1 MRAGGLLLALALATA
16 AVAAPAD
23 SDRVRAALAQLGTDA
38 PRGWAYTVTLQR
50 ADGTSRER
58 FDPARPPGAQWTLLE
73 RDGRPATAEERERH
87 LRYRATSA
95 PGLAAP
101 TFQRG
106 DLDLSSLE
114 RLAAGPT
121 EETWRA
127 RFRADAGS
135 PVLAHCVV
143 DLVVPAEGPPRI
155 ARTVLRSAT
164 AFSPALGVRLES
176 LEFAVDYLA
185 PGDGR
190 PALPAATRSR
200 VRGRVFFVLR
210 IDEDVTATYAE
221 YAPAVGR

>member
-1 MRAGGLLLALALATA
+1 VKPLGLVLLLGLAAAAT
-16 AVAAPAD
+16 AAPAD
-23 SDRVRAALAQLGTDA
+23 PARLHAALAQLGTDA
-38 PRGWAYTVTLQR
+38 PRGWAYTVTIQR

-95 PGLAAP
+95 PGLAVP

-114 RLAAGPT
+114 RLAPGPA

-127 RFRADAGS
+127 RFRPDAGS

-143 DLVVPAEGPPRI
+143 DLVVPTDGPPRI

-164 AFSPALGVRLES
+164 PFSPALGVRLDS
-176 LEFAVDYLA
+176 LEFGVDYLA

-200 VRGRVFFVLR
+200 VRGRVFFLLR
-210 IDEDVTATYAE
+210 IDEDVAATFAD
-221 YAPAVGR
+221 YAPAGGR